1 MHPQLHLYHI
11 AHDVVAFSSTRR
23 GGVSNNSYGE
33 FNINL
38 WCGDSNEH
46 TSRNLELLASELGIN
61 ADRIIIPHQVHKTL
75 VRTIDDSFFQ
85 LSLPDKAAYLDGVD
99 AIVTNKFGIC
109 IGVSTADCIPV
120 LLYDPVHRVSAAV
133 HAGWRGT
140 QQRIVVNTIETM
152 QKQYNCNPCDL
163 QAVIGPGISLKAF
176 EVGQEVYDA
185 FAEADFDMPL
195 ISEKKEKWHIDL
207 PLCNKLQLI
216 HCGVLE
222 SNIQSS
228 DICTYSN
235 YNDFFSARRLG
246 IHSGRIYTGILM
258 K

>member
-46 TSRNLELLASELGIN
+46 TSHNLELLASELGIN

-152 QKQYNCNPCDL
+152 QKQYNCNPCD
-163 QAVIGPGISLKAF
+163 
-176 EVGQEVYDA
+176 Y
-185 FAEADFDMPL
+185 FDMHL

-222 SNIQSS
+222 NNIQSS

>member
-1 MHPQLHLYHI
+1 MQPQLHSYHI
-11 AHDVVAFSSTRR
+11 AKDVVAFSSTRR
-23 GGVSNNSYGE
+23 GGVSNGAYGE

-38 WCGDSNEH
+38 WCGDSVEH
-46 TSRNLELLASELGIN
+46 TTRNLELLASELGI
-61 ADRIIIPHQVHKTL
+61 AKDHIIIPHQVHKTET
-75 VRTIDDSFFQ
+75 RIISNSFFQ
-85 LSLPDKAAYLDGVD
+85 LSEADRTAYIDGVD
-99 AIVTNKFGIC
+99 ALITNLTGVC

-120 LLYDPVHRVSAAV
+120 LLYDHVHHASAAI

-140 QQRIVVNTIETM
+140 QQRIVAKTVETM
-152 QKQYNCNPCDL
+152 QKQYGTNLADL

-185 FAEADFDMPL
+185 FVDANFDMHL

-222 SNIQSS
+222 NNIQSS

>member
-1 MHPQLHLYHI
+1 MQPQLHSYHI
-11 AHDVVAFSSTRR
+11 AKDVVAFSSTRR
-23 GGVSNNSYGE
+23 GGVSNGAYGE

-38 WCGDSNEH
+38 WCGDSVEH
-46 TSRNLELLASELGIN
+46 TTRNLELLASELGI
-61 ADRIIIPHQVHKTL
+61 AKDHIIIPHQVHKTET
-75 VRTIDDSFFQ
+75 RIISNSFFQ
-85 LSLPDKAAYLDGVD
+85 LSEADRTAYIDGVD
-99 AIVTNKFGIC
+99 ALITNLTGVC

-120 LLYDPVHRVSAAV
+120 LLYDPVHHASAAI

-140 QQRIVVNTIETM
+140 QQRIVAKTVETM
-152 QKQYNCNPCDL
+152 QKQYGTNLADL

-185 FAEADFDMPL
+185 FVDANFDMHL

-222 SNIQSS
+222 NNIQSS

-246 IHSGRIYTGILM
+246 INSGRIYTGILM